1 MSNNLM
7 DLLQGQLSEGL
18 LDQLTNQL
26 GGADKQQTA
35 AAATGIISTLI
46 GGLSKNASTPEG
58 ASNLADAL
66 DRDHDGGVLDNL
78 FDIFGGNAV
87 TAPQPTM
94 ERALNGSG
102 IIKHI
107 LGDRTSGAVNM
118 ISQMSGLD
126 SGKTG
131 NLMTMLAPIVMGAL
145 GRQKQQQGL
154 DVGGLVSLLTGTVTA
169 QRQQSTGTTTMDLVT
184 RFLDSDGDGSIMDDM
199 AGFGMKFLGN
209 LFKSR

>member
-1 MSNNLM
+1 M

-18 LDQLTNQL
+18 LDQLTTQL
-26 GGADKQQTA
+26 GGADKEQTA

-46 GGLSKNASTPEG
+46 GGLSKNAQSPEG

-66 DRDHDGGVLDNL
+66 DRDHDGGVLDSL
-78 FDIFGGNAV
+78 MDIFSGTQV

-102 IIKHI
+102 IINHI
-107 LGDRTSGAVNM
+107 LGDRTGGAISM

-126 SGKTG
+126 SNKTG

-145 GRQKQQQGL
+145 GRQKREQGL

-169 QRQQSTGTTTMDLVT
+169 QRQKSTGTTPMDLVT
-184 RFLDSDGDGSIMDDM
+184 RFLDADGDGSIMDEM
-199 AGFGMKFLGN
+199 TGFGMKFLGN